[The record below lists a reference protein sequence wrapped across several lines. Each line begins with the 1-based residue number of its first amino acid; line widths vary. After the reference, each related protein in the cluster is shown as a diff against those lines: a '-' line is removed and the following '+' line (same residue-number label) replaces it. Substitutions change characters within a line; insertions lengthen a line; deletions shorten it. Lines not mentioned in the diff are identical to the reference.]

1 MAKKKRPQAAQK
13 PAIDEKSATLKDLLS
28 PEVLN
33 KLKAQ
38 ANELKAEEAQHKEK
52 LKKQAE
58 EARKAEQKA
67 LENNFEHLLQN
78 SKLDWRKYK

>member
-1 MAKKKRPQAAQK
+1 MAKKKK
-13 PAIDEKSATLKDLLS
+13 PPIAPKPVSDEKSATLKDLLS
-28 PEVLN
+28 PEILD

-38 ANELKAEEAQHKEK
+38 ANELKVEEEQHKEK